1 MCALS
6 LFLSLSLTH
15 THTDSYYLCY
25 REHVTGSHWRAAQTL
40 CRRSITD
47 THTHKRIYTH
57 IHPELYL
64 FSFSLSLSS
73 FTLPLFTYTH
83 VQSST
88 QSPSMQ
94 AHLISLKSNRSPPPI
109 PSLPLSTLSAPIAM
123 GW

>member
-1 MCALS
+1 HYHPPTS
-6 LFLSLSLTH
+6 PVSSLSPFFP
-15 THTDSYYLCY
+15 
-25 REHVTGSHWRAAQTL
+25 SHWAIICIIRHTL
-40 CRRSITD
+40 
-47 THTHKRIYTH
+47 THKRIYTH